1 MLTSPANPWVTG
13 YGFLSVKRLTNG
25 IANLRAM
32 GEAVYSLR
40 SYHIRCSKSVKPR
53 MTMFRTSDKSLIMN
67 SYDE

>member
-13 YGFLSVKRLTNG
+13 YGILSVKRLTG

-40 SYHIRCSKSVKPR
+40 SYHIRCSSVKPR
-53 MTMFRTSDKSLIMN
+53 MTMFRTSDKSLI
-67 SYDE
+67 